1 MNTQTREYY
10 AAANSFSGFKSFFDE
25 VFDRKK
31 FERIFILKGGPGTGK
46 STLMKKTL
54 QKFSD
59 MGFACDAIYCSSDP
73 ESLDGVII
81 DGKVAVI
88 DGTAPH
94 ETDTRLPGVADEIIN
109 LGESWSSEI
118 LSKKRVKIEELNEIK
133 KRNYNSAYK
142 YLAFSGN
149 IHDYKFELI
158 KNRFDF
164 KSAEGLISALL
175 KNYEQSQK
183 SPTKLLISAFS
194 KYGHTRRDFSK
205 NHIKKQYSIMGK
217 HGEESVFLLLLVDC
231 CKDKFSYIRFPSPL
245 REDMSD
251 GIYFNDENALFLLNS
266 EKGELIDTSV
276 FLKGVD
282 AGEIG
287 FLKKTEEALL
297 LKSREAF
304 MRAADAHFLLEDIYK
319 AAMDFDKNE
328 EIYQKL
334 SEKIRKILFKA

>member
-1 MNTQTREYY
+1 LNTQTREYY
-10 AAANSFSGFKSFFDE
+10 AAANSFSGFRSFFDE
-25 VFDRKK
+25 VFERKN

-54 QKFSD
+54 QKFSE

-73 ESLDGVII
+73 ESLDGIII

-94 ETDTRLPGVADEIIN
+94 ETDTRLPGAADEIIN

-118 LSKKRVKIEELNEIK
+118 LSKKRKEIEELNKIK
-133 KRNYNSAYK
+133 KQNYSSAYK

-149 IHDYKFELI
+149 IHDYKLELI
-158 KNRFDF
+158 KKCFDF
-164 KSAEGLISALL
+164 KSAENFISALV
-175 KNYEQSQK
+175 KSYKESKK
-183 SPTKLLISAFS
+183 SPSKLLISAFS
-194 KYGHTRRDFSK
+194 KYGHTRRDFLK
-205 NHIKKQYSIMGK
+205 NHIEKQYSIRGK
-217 HGEESVFLLLLVDC
+217 YGEESIFLLLLEDC
-231 CKDKFSYIRFPSPL
+231 CKDKFSYIRLLSPF

-276 FLKGVD
+276 FLKGHD

-287 FLKKTEEALL
+287 FLKKSEEELL
-297 LKSREAF
+297 LKSKEAF
-304 MRAADAHFLLEDIYK
+304 MRASDAHFLLEDIYK
-319 AAMDFDKNE
+319 AAMDFDKND